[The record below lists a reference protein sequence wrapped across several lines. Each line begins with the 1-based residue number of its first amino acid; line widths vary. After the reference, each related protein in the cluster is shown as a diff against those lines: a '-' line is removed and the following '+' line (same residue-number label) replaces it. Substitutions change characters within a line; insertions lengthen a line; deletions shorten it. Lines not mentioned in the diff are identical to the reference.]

1 MSLWRYVRAVD
12 LLIVS
17 THYIL
22 RKSDQIK
29 STDDRHWLYYRVTKC
44 HSLCAFNHTTVFSP
58 FLYLSLSLSFSLTL
72 FFSVSLSLSLSHT
85 LFFSLLLAFCLTLV
99 PHSFCLSFSVSLS
112 LSLSLSQGSFGA
124 QMLGDLVVNNV
135 LTLQFMENIADAN
148 NFSFS
153 ARYADFV
160 GQTLKAVAD
169 LSGTFTSLFL
179 FLSLYLFILLSIS
192 LSFSLSFFFSLF
204 ISLSYIFSLSLSLF
218 L

>member
-58 FLYLSLSLSFSLTL
+58 FLYLSLSLSLSHPL
-72 FFSVSLSLSLSHT
+72 FFSITLSFSFSHSLFLSSSRFLSHSRPSLFLSIFLCLSLSLSL
-85 LFFSLLLAFCLTLV
+85 
-99 PHSFCLSFSVSLS
+99 
-112 LSLSLSQGSFGA
+112 LSLSQGSFGA

-169 LSGTFTSLFL
+169 LSGTSTSL
-179 FLSLYLFILLSIS
+179 SL
-192 LSFSLSFFFSLF
+192 SLSFFLSLF
-204 ISLSYIFSLSLSLF
+204 IFLSYIFSLSLSLF